1 MKTLRTLTTAVLIAV
16 LFNTTSAA
24 SFPAISAT
32 ANSENE
38 LYTAIEQLVDYPTKG
53 IDLAKSGYVTT
64 TFKVD
69 KNGWIEVTK
78 ANGDKVL
85 TNYVK
90 KQLGL
95 ISVEDPE
102 LFEKYYEIKI
112 YFDFHEKF

>member
-1 MKTLRTLTTAVLIAV
+1 MKTLKTLTTAILIAV
-16 LFNTTSAA
+16 LFNTSSAA

-38 LYTAIEQLVDYPTKG
+38 LYTAIEQLIDYPEKG
-53 IDLAKSGYVTT
+53 VDLAKSGYVTT
-64 TFKVD
+64 TFKID
-69 KNGWIEVTK
+69 KNGWIKVTE

-90 KQLGL
+90 KQLDR

-102 LFEKYYEIKI
+102 LFEKYFKIKI
-112 YFDFHEKF
+112 YFDFQEKF

>member
-1 MKTLRTLTTAVLIAV
+1 MKTLKTLTTAILITV
-16 LFNTTSAA
+16 LFNTASAI

-38 LYTAIEQLVDYPTKG
+38 LYTAIEQLVDFPEKG

-69 KNGWIEVTK
+69 QNGWIEVK
-78 ANGDKVL
+78 KVKGDKVL

-90 KQLGL
+90 KQLDR
-95 ISVEDPE
+95 ISVEDPN

-112 YFDFHEKF
+112 YFDFKEEV